1 MFPLGHPTIY
11 SQENID
17 KDNIRQYCGLIK
29 CKVLPPTNLFHPV
42 LPQKCSQ
49 KLMFPLCRSCA
60 EKTDPHMRCTHLQ
73 EEDRSFTGTWV
84 TIELFEALDRGY
96 KLLDV
101 YEVWHF
107 SETTQYD
114 KASGEGGI
122 FAGYI
127 DTFLRIKQ
135 ESSGYPDWCMNEQ
148 DKIKFKQ
155 DYFEAEGIR
164 LENVEK
170 NKGMRAIAK
179 IMLNSLWGKL
189 AQRGNMTKTEYISEP
204 SKFFDLVTN
213 PNKIVKNVDI
223 CRENLLLVNWDD
235 TESSVE
241 LHACSNVIVAA
252 FVTAQARLKLYG
264 ILEKLNERVLYFDTD
279 SIIYHHKP
287 HLWNPTIVNNRL
299 GEWTDEVP
307 NARIVKFVGM
317 EPKNYGYEFVDKDG
331 KRKST
336 CKVKGLTLDYNTSQ
350 VIHFDCMLNWVKGE
364 SKDFRETVNYHRIRK
379 NKDKTVATELQSETY
394 RFTYT
399 KRVIVGDGYT
409 VPYGYLA

>member
-1 MFPLGHPTIY
+1 MELWECDYDKRYKEDPDFRSLVDPEFTNLDRLRPRDALFGGRTNSTKLFQEIDESSNKEIEYIDVCSLYPTICKYGQFPLGHPTIY

-17 KDNIRQYCGLIK
+17 KDNIRQYSGLIK
-29 CKVLPPTNLFHPV
+29 CKELPPTNLYHPV

-60 EKTDPHMRCTHLQ
+60 EKTDPYMRCTHLQ

-84 TIELFEALDRGY
+84 TIELFAALDRGY

-107 SETTQYD
+107 SETAQYD

-135 ESSGYPDWCMNEQ
+135 ELSGYPDWCKTEQ

-164 LENVEK
+164 LENLEK

-189 AQRGNMTKTEYISEP
+189 AQRENMTKAEYISEP
-204 SKFFDLVTN
+204 AKFFDLVTN
-213 PNKIVKNVDI
+213 PNKVVKNVDI
-223 CRENLLLVNWDD
+223 CRENLLLVN
-235 TESSVE
+235 
-241 LHACSNVIVAA
+241 
-252 FVTAQARLKLYG
+252 
-264 ILEKLNERVLYFDTD
+264 
-279 SIIYHHKP
+279 
-287 HLWNPTIVNNRL
+287 
-299 GEWTDEVP
+299 
-307 NARIVKFVGM
+307 
-317 EPKNYGYEFVDKDG
+317 
-331 KRKST
+331 
-336 CKVKGLTLDYNTSQ
+336 
-350 VIHFDCMLNWVKGE
+350 
-364 SKDFRETVNYHRIRK
+364 
-379 NKDKTVATELQSETY
+379 
-394 RFTYT
+394 
-399 KRVIVGDGYT
+399 
-409 VPYGYLA
+409 